1 MTIAYESG
9 ELKFRKGEER
19 TKEAV
24 LALPLS
30 RLLVT
35 IVHKEEEAESALK
48 AMNPFPDE
56 PLTVS
61 CEKVDEGIFIAA
73 GLPESSAED
82 LGVALDGAGINV
94 TRVDSLTFGE
104 IRTLWAQISGT
115 EVPVP
120 EQSRKLVIIRGP
132 ECISLIVLDNGNPI
146 AIRAVLDD
154 EDLPREKML
163 VLLQAEEFA
172 GAKEYTEVDL
182 PAPDI
187 DDSLAAIADR
197 NLEGG
202 TLNALPASWAEMLN
216 ETRFKR
222 KLTIHLGIAGFI
234 WAVIMA
240 VLIGVP
246 IVFGFMTDYQKQ
258 LCRDHRREFNAVS
271 TTRDKVKLIRK
282 YSDHSRGALEIMKAV
297 SDRLPQGID
306 LTNWYFK
313 HDDGVTVSGEATS
326 EDAVYKFK
334 DKLAEM
340 AEEDGG
346 EPIFPTVDLKGP
358 TSIKNGKFKF
368 DLSCSYKREGEN
380 E

>member
-9 ELKFRKGEER
+9 ELKFLEGEER
-19 TKEAV
+19 SKEAV

-35 IVHKEEEAESALK
+35 MVKKVEDAEASLK
-48 AMNPFPDE
+48 AMSPYPDE

-61 CEKVDEGIFIAA
+61 CEQVDEGLYIAA

-82 LGVALDGAGINV
+82 LGEKLDAAKVQV

-104 IRTLWAQISGT
+104 IRALWDKIDKVGR
-115 EVPVP
+115 V
-120 EQSRKLVIIRGP
+120 LVTIKGKD
-132 ECISLIVLDNGNPI
+132 CVSLVVLDGGNPI
-146 AIRAVLDD
+146 ALRAVMD
-154 EDLPREKML
+154 EEEIKREKML

-172 GAKEYTEVDL
+172 GPKDHREVELD
-182 PAPDI
+182 APDI
-187 DDSLAAIADR
+187 QESLKAIQAR

-202 TLNALPASWAEMLN
+202 TLNAMPASWTEML
-216 ETRFKR
+216 EESRFKA
-222 KLTIHLGIAGFI
+222 KLVKYLSIAGGI
-234 WAVIMA
+234 WALIKL

-246 IVFGFMTDYQKQ
+246 IVFGFMTDHQKQ
-258 LCRDHRREFNAVS
+258 LCREHRKEFTAVS
-271 TTRDKVKLIRK
+271 TMRDKVKLIRK

-306 LTNWYFK
+306 LTNWYYK
-313 HDDGVTVSGEATS
+313 HEDGVTVSGESSS
-326 EDAVYKFK
+326 EDAVYQFK

-346 EPIFPTVDLKGP
+346 EVIFPTVELKGP
-358 TSIKNGKFKF
+358 TAVKNGKYKF
-368 DLSCSYKREGEN
+368 DLSCSYKKEGE